1 MSNAN
6 MITTTKQ
13 KARTGLWKRLLG
25 DRRGAGFAEYIVL
38 VGVVVLGAIVLWGQ
52 FKTKVG
58 EATNRQGDR
67 LNQIATGQ

>member
-13 KARTGLWKRLLG
+13 KTRTGLWKRLLG

-58 EATNRQGDR
+58 ESTAKQGDR